1 MEKSSSA
8 GTTSRYLFNVPAL
21 TVLICGGLQ
30 TLPSAAQESDEVN
43 LPRDTINISS
53 GYFSKDYANNVDY
66 AQILL
71 DESRGV
77 ERLSMLGYEKY
88 ADNLSSWGSRGAYF
102 VGTNLVTM
110 LSNLRLTYH
119 EWGHASRTVAM
130 GGTATLSNC
139 LGTNKSCDAPRDFFG
154 YAGSQFFHFGGGG
167 TTTSYGTWT
176 ANTDSGKAVKN
187 IINGG
192 GVNNEMLVADKLG
205 EQHFVRGTGSV
216 FSQWALLGQQAIVTY
231 GVDGPSD
238 DITAVASQYRSTGV
252 DTQIQKSD
260 LRRINQLSL
269 ISGST
274 VTAAMA
280 SYDFIANGKVNAKP
294 WTVGGFLVPNQYNY
308 ISSRGITRKW
318 VSGYEWDETTKILG
332 SYEYVV
338 RGDSFAEP
346 GLGIYKNFG
355 GWDALVKVSG
365 KTMDWANLETAFSKR
380 LDKNW
385 KLTATAY
392 VWDSR
397 SLLGE
402 RNSLKLIDNKTRQ
415 ASIGVAYEY

>member
-1 MEKSSSA
+1 MEKSSST
-8 GTTSRYLFNVPAL
+8 GSTSRYLFNVPAL
-21 TVLICGGLQ
+21 TALICGGVLS
-30 TLPSAAQESDEVN
+30 LPLAAQASDQADSQ
-43 LPRDTINISS
+43 RDTINISS

-66 AQILL
+66 AQTLL

-88 ADNLSSWGSRGAYF
+88 ADGLSSWGARGVYF

-238 DITAVASQYRSTGV
+238 DITAVAIGTH
-252 DTQIQKSD
+252 
-260 LRRINQLSL
+260 NQLESL
-269 ISGST
+269 
-274 VTAAMA
+274 
-280 SYDFIANGKVNAKP
+280 ANH
-294 WTVGGFLVPNQYNY
+294 
-308 ISSRGITRKW
+308 R
-318 VSGYEWDETTKILG
+318 
-332 SYEYVV
+332 
-338 RGDSFAEP
+338 
-346 GLGIYKNFG
+346 FG
-355 GWDALVKVSG
+355 
-365 KTMDWANLETAFSKR
+365 N
-380 LDKNW
+380 
-385 KLTATAY
+385 
-392 VWDSR
+392 
-397 SLLGE
+397 
-402 RNSLKLIDNKTRQ
+402 
-415 ASIGVAYEY
+415 